1 MSLFQSKNLVCPSCK
16 SLITMDAVGSINAD
30 RRPDY
35 RDAILANDFQDITCG
50 SCGAGFRLQ
59 PEFNYLDVG
68 RGQWIASLPA
78 SRMPNY
84 PVEETEAEDLF
95 ALSYGDRAPLSAQQV
110 GCVLNKRVTF
120 GWPAIREKL
129 LIRAH
134 DLDDVI
140 VEMVKLDMLR
150 RLPSAPLKPG
160 VELRLVTV
168 AEDALVMVWLHT
180 DTEIVI
186 EELAVPRDLYNAI
199 AAASDDWSAVRAR
212 LTAGAFVDMQRLYMM
227 PA

>member
-1 MSLFQSKNLVCPSCK
+1 MSLFLPKNLVCPACK
-16 SLITMDAVGSINAD
+16 SLITMEAVGSINAD

-35 RDAILANDFQDITCG
+35 RDAILADDFQDVTCG
-50 SCGAGFRLQ
+50 SCAARFRLQ

-68 RGQWIASLPA
+68 RGQWIAALPA
-78 SRMPNY
+78 MRMPNY
-84 PVEETEAEDLF
+84 PVEEAEAEALF
-95 ALSYGDRAPLSAQQV
+95 ALSYGDKAPLSAQEV
-110 GCVLNKRVTF
+110 GGALNKRVTF

-140 VEMVKLDMLR
+140 VEMVKLDVLR

-168 AEDALVMVWLHT
+168 TEESLVMVWLNT
-180 DTEIVI
+180 DTEQVI
-186 EELAVPRDLYNAI
+186 EELVVPRDLYNSI
-199 AAASDDWSAVRAR
+199 AAASEAWSALRSR
-212 LTAGAFVDMQRLYMM
+212 LTEGAFVDMQRLYMT
-227 PA
+227 AA

>member
-1 MSLFQSKNLVCPSCK
+1 
-16 SLITMDAVGSINAD
+16 LITMDAVGSINAD

-35 RDAILANDFQDITCG
+35 RDAILANDFQDITCD

-84 PVEETEAEDLF
+84 PVEEAQAEDLF
-95 ALSYGDRAPLSAQQV
+95 ARSYGDKAPPLAQEVGGVLS
-110 GCVLNKRVTF
+110 KRVTF

-134 DLDDVI
+134 DLDDVV
-140 VEMVKLDMLR
+140 VEMVKLDVLR

-160 VELRLVTV
+160 VELRLVAV
-168 AEDALVMVWLHT
+168 AEDTLAMVWLYT

-186 EELAVPRDLYNAI
+186 EELVVPRDLYNAI
-199 AAASDDWSAVRAR
+199 AAAPHDWAAVRAR
-212 LTAGAFVDMQRLYMM
+212 LTVGAFVDMQRLYMI